1 MHFSAIHDIC
11 IRPMYQNEIDSW
23 KEKNLCVF
31 AIYSSFDK
39 KKEEVKA
46 DPAESDEEIDESEI
60 GDP

>member
-1 MHFSAIHDIC
+1 
-11 IRPMYQNEIDSW
+11 MYQNEIDSW